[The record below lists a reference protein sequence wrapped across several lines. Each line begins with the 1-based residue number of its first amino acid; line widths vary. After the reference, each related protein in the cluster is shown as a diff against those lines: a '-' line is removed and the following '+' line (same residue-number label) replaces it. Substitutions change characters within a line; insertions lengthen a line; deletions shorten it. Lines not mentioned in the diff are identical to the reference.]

1 MFGTYISG
9 PMFESA
15 GYYAIFSASLAFAT
29 LGVLYMLI
37 FVKESNRKEEI
48 EPNESTTTYG
58 TEEVQNE
65 VHEIQPENK
74 YCTWSDVWSCIRTV
88 IRKRSNNRRLMIWI
102 LLFNFGCFIFAYNG
116 SEGTHRYLFT
126 KLQYGWNEQQYT
138 VFLTAY
144 KVCKGFQLRLKSSKM
159 GAKSRA

>member
-1 MFGTYISG
+1 MRSNLKTNIALGQTFGHV
-9 PMFESA
+9 FE
-15 GYYAIFSASLAFAT
+15 L
-29 LGVLYMLI
+29 
-37 FVKESNRKEEI
+37 
-48 EPNESTTTYG
+48 
-58 TEEVQNE
+58 
-65 VHEIQPENK
+65 
-74 YCTWSDVWSCIRTV
+74 

-144 KVCKGFQLRLKSSKM
+144 KVCYLIALWVLLPFCSRVLKLH
-159 GAKSRA
+159 